1 MSEEMMQTSP
11 FECPAWF
18 DGKKI
23 NETVFCEEF
32 LRDYPMVTVND
43 AFFTVNGRVHDEN
56 RLKKVIYDRIKY
68 YVTSGVAKKV
78 TNLLDVMRMECCTAK
93 LSLYQDRIHVAN
105 GTYYLN
111 GTFSPEKDFCRNR
124 LPVAYNPDA
133 PQPVTWLHFLSQ
145 LLEPEDILT
154 LQEFM
159 GYCFIPS
166 TKGQKMLLLIGKGG
180 EGKSRIGI
188 VLRALLGS
196 NMNTGSIAKVETSP
210 FARADLEHELV
221 MLDDDMKLE
230 ALPQTNNIKAIITAE
245 LPMDLE
251 KKGQQSYQGD
261 LYVRFIG
268 LGNGVLQSLYD
279 RSVGFFRRQII
290 LSTKEKDPNRKDDP
304 YIAEKMCAEA
314 EGIFLW
320 ALEGLHRLIDNDYKF
335 TVSQSAQ
342 DNMDAAVSD
351 GNNIIE
357 FLSSEGYIRFKADY
371 ASNPDIDPSRTH
383 LNFYLIKP
391 ERKYRA
397 ESECQIAEA
406 GCRTRSDSVRV
417 VEALITA
424 TPEFFKGKK
433 RAEIREFFNE
443 ALEFIKQN
451 QAPETIISA
460 VVHLDEKSPHMHL
473 CFVPLTEDKRLCAK
487 EILGN
492 KKKLTQWQ
500 DKYWEHMVK
509 KYPDLERGE
518 SASETGRDHIPT
530 RVFKQM
536 ARLNKQHDKLAEL
549 LSDMKFTNYKE
560 RSAQIAAFL
569 EKYIPDVAAMETQMK
584 KYKKFFKTAD
594 GKQKALEKKN
604 DELTAALEKSEKE
617 STVKKLQEMRL
628 HSDYERIKGILDR
641 IPPEIIRA
649 YTHRDS
655 KTQEVRHYR

>member
-335 TVSQSAQ
+335 ILRFAKYKGPEIS
-342 DNMDAAVSD
+342 
-351 GNNIIE
+351 GIE
-357 FLSSEGYIRFKADY
+357 AHNERTKEKY

-383 LNFYLIKP
+383 LNFHLIKP

>member
-279 RSVGFFRRQII
+279 RSDGFYRRQ
-290 LSTKEKDPNRKDDP
+290 LVLTSKEKPMDRADDP
-304 YIAEKMCAEA
+304 DLAEKMKAEA

-320 ALEGLHRLIDNDYKF
+320 AFEGLQRLVANNFKF
-335 TVSQSAQ
+335 TESDRIRENREAVKR
-342 DNMDAAVSD
+342 DN
-351 GNNIIE
+351 NNIFDFME
-357 FLSSEGYIRFKADY
+357 SEGYIRLKAD
-371 ASNPDIDPSRTH
+371 ASISSKD
-383 LNFYLIKP
+383 FYEI
-391 ERKYRA
+391 YRMWCEENSLA
-397 ESECQIAEA
+397 PLKARSFSDAMIANAKKFNLEHCNNITNSA
-406 GCRTRSDSVRV
+406 GRRV
-417 VEALITA
+417 WGFMGVEAIARPHINGFYGDSPCTYV
-424 TPEFFKGKK
+424 PED
-433 RAEIREFFNE
+433 I
-443 ALEFIKQN
+443 
-451 QAPETIISA
+451 PEEWRQ
-460 VVHLDEKSPHMHL
+460 VE
-473 CFVPLTEDKRLCAK
+473 
-487 EILGN
+487 
-492 KKKLTQWQ
+492 
-500 DKYWEHMVK
+500 
-509 KYPDLERGE
+509 
-518 SASETGRDHIPT
+518 
-530 RVFKQM
+530 
-536 ARLNKQHDKLAEL
+536 
-549 LSDMKFTNYKE
+549 
-560 RSAQIAAFL
+560 
-569 EKYIPDVAAMETQMK
+569 
-584 KYKKFFKTAD
+584 
-594 GKQKALEKKN
+594 
-604 DELTAALEKSEKE
+604 
-617 STVKKLQEMRL
+617 
-628 HSDYERIKGILDR
+628 
-641 IPPEIIRA
+641 
-649 YTHRDS
+649 
-655 KTQEVRHYR
+655 